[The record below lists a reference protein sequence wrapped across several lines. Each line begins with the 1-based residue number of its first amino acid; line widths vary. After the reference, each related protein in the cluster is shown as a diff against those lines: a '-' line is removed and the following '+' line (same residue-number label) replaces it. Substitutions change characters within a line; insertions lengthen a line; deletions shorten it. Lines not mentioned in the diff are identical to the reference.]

1 MDCFQNIRRGVIIV
15 DFKRGIS
22 GGSSDRSKKA
32 GGCYWTIDCFQNIGR
47 AGVGAKGGIVN
58 NELRKSGSYGQKRQ
72 KSNVQ
77 GLVKNE
83 IGGKRWLS

>member
-1 MDCFQNIRRGVIIV
+1 MSV
-15 DFKRGIS
+15 
-22 GGSSDRSKKA
+22 
-32 GGCYWTIDCFQNIGR
+32 GR
-47 AGVGAKGGIVN
+47 ALGQKGGIVK

-72 KSNVQ
+72 KSYVQ